1 MTAERIAKVRQELER
16 LSGPDKPAHLR
27 RYVGTLRARHPEV
40 FREER
45 SVKDAIA

>member
-1 MTAERIAKVRQELER
+1 MRPETKEKLKSELIR
-16 LSGPDKPAHLR
+16 LSYSDKPAHLR
-27 RYVGTLRARHPEV
+27 QYVEVLRARHPEV